1 MEREQVQERR
11 QNNREPEVRQR
22 GRDNREQEEPEVQE
36 IRRNNRRRR
45 PPLERKFGFFQC
57 HCSKESSWTSAHV
70 YCVYGTNRV
79 YFKQKC
85 KACGEAKNPFR
96 VRNLQCPDCGLD
108 RDDCECECVYCEKH
122 RYDCECEFD
131 DEETGPEKPH
141 RSDLCMKCLAGL
153 PCQRGDD
160 TDRPSRRRRR
170 RRGRRRD

>member
-1 MEREQVQERR
+1 MFL
-11 QNNREPEVRQR
+11 
-22 GRDNREQEEPEVQE
+22 
-36 IRRNNRRRR
+36 I
-45 PPLERKFGFFQC
+45 KFFSSFYHKVISFFIKMIFLLKWI
-57 HCSKESSWTSAHV
+57 KEWTKNHGSLN
-70 YCVYGTNRV
+70 YLYFNFQV

-85 KACGEAKNPFR
+85 KACGDAKNPFR

-131 DEETGPEKPH
+131 DEETGPDKPH
-141 RSDLCMKCLAGL
+141 MSDLCMKCLAGL

-160 TDRPSRRRRR
+160 TDRPRRRRRR